1 MLKTHTRN
9 PSWIAIRLKMYKR
22 FLLAIL
28 STTTSNEKQERRR
41 LNTSSY
47 LCPIWL
53 CAHCSMK
60 FRYYGFLLNRI
71 AIWRYWKLHIN
82 KWRLIDWSDDND
94 LSRCVV
100 EICWMKEN
108 LFCQEIQLFA
118 TFFWKRFFTS
128 FSSETH
134 NFRKALVN
142 HQNWFI
148 FHQVNTRKQYKSY
161 LWSLF
166 RVYEGN
172 FCALATLSSKLQSVP
187 PRLRQ
192 VSQTRCLWDKEMFL

>member
-100 EICWMKEN
+100 QICWMKEN
-108 LFCQEIQLFA
+108 LFV
-118 TFFWKRFFTS
+118 KRFNFS
-128 FSSETH
+128 QLSSEKGFSRVFQAKLT
-134 NFRKALVN
+134 
-142 HQNWFI
+142 I
-148 FHQVNTRKQYKSY
+148 FAKHS
-161 LWSLF
+161 
-166 RVYEGN
+166 
-172 FCALATLSSKLQSVP
+172 
-187 PRLRQ
+187 
-192 VSQTRCLWDKEMFL
+192 